1 MLEHRCESAI
11 GPAGWNESMSEL
23 KAKSTSAK
31 TITSRM
37 GYACLAFVT
46 ALFCSQSAIAWDEY
60 MYADLGIAKEFPGPP
75 DVEEGTYRTE
85 VAGSGTV
92 PARIFS
98 LEQDHVVYRMI
109 VADMR
114 APEYMARSA
123 SILSEC
129 IYRAE
134 QEGEVR
140 AKMPQRVE
148 DGTGYRVYGHLT
160 SVDLF
165 ENGGRKQTNCFF
177 TKGRLFKIEA
187 TVLPEHGQPNSSLA
201 IRFTL
206 SLRFRIDGTTYV
218 PPPNG
223 E

>member
-1 MLEHRCESAI
+1 MGRWKSAF
-11 GPAGWNESMSEL
+11 
-23 KAKSTSAK
+23 
-31 TITSRM
+31 
-37 GYACLAFVT
+37 LAFAA
-46 ALFCSQSAIAWDEY
+46 ALLSSQPAAAWDDY
-60 MYADLGIAKEFPGPP
+60 LYSDLGIAKEFPAPP
-75 DVEEGTYRTE
+75 SVEDGTYRTE
-85 VAGSGTV
+85 DAGSGTV

-98 LEQDHVVYRMI
+98 LEQDHVVFRMT

-129 IYRAE
+129 IYLAE

-148 DGTGYRVYGHLT
+148 DGTNYRVYGHLT

-165 ENGGRKQTNCFF
+165 DNQGRKQTNCFF

-201 IRFTL
+201 IRFTS

-218 PPPNG
+218 PPENG

>member
-1 MLEHRCESAI
+1 MIRSKLNR
-11 GPAGWNESMSEL
+11 AGGKETTLRLGS
-23 KAKSTSAK
+23 
-31 TITSRM
+31 
-37 GYACLAFVT
+37 ACLAFAM
-46 ALFCSQSAIAWDEY
+46 ALFGSQPAVAWDEY
-60 MYADLGIAKEFPGPP
+60 MYSDLGIAKEFPAPP
-75 DVEEGTYRTE
+75 DVENGTYRTE

-98 LEQDHVVYRMI
+98 LQQDDVVFRMT

-129 IYRAE
+129 IYLAE
-134 QEGEVR
+134 REGDVR

-148 DGTGYRVYGHLT
+148 DGTGYRVYGHMT

-165 ENGGRKQTNCFF
+165 DNRGRKQTNCFF

-187 TVLPEHGQPNSSLA
+187 TVLPEHGQPNSPLA
-201 IRFTL
+201 IRFTT
-206 SLRFRIDGTTYV
+206 SLRFRIDGTTYT
-218 PPPNG
+218 PP
-223 E
+223 